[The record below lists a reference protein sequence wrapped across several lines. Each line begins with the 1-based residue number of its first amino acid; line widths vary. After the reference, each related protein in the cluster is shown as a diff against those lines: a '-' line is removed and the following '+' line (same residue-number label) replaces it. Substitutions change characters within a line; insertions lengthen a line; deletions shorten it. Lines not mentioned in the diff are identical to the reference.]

1 MLPRRAL
8 LATLAALPL
17 RGTEPGIIDT
27 HTHFYDPSRPQ
38 GVPWPPPKDELLH
51 RTVLPEEFVRLT
63 QPLGVTG
70 TIVVEASAWV
80 EDNQWILDLAKQHA
94 AIHGLVGRLEPGT
107 PAFAGQLAR
116 FRKNPEFLGI
126 RVGWNALSEGLAS
139 PAFIE
144 DMKCLADAGL
154 SLDTVGGAFIA
165 GAAVR
170 LNDRVPRLRIV
181 LDHLPFEKAA
191 PPSELRGRANVFAKV
206 SNFWP
211 QPGWDEAAARVF
223 EAFGEDRVIY
233 GSNWPVSLRQGAYPE
248 VLARARSFIAP
259 YGERAAGKY
268 FHDNSR
274 AAYRWGTAK

>member
-1 MLPRRAL
+1 MLPRRAF

-17 RGTEPGIIDT
+17 RGADPGIIDT

-38 GVPWPPPKDELLH
+38 GVPWPPPKDALLY
-51 RTVLPEEFVRLT
+51 RTVLPEEFIRLT
-63 QPLGVTG
+63 EPLGVSG

-80 EDNQWILDLAKQHA
+80 EDNQWILDLAGRHSV
-94 AIHGLVGRLEPGT
+94 IRGLVGRLEPGM

-116 FRKNPEFLGI
+116 FRKNPKFLGI
-126 RVGWNALSEGLAS
+126 RVGWNALSEGLEK
-139 PAFIE
+139 PGFLE
-144 DMKCLADAGL
+144 DMKRLADAGL
-154 SLDTVGGAFIA
+154 SLDTVGGGFIA

-170 LNDRVPRLRIV
+170 LTDRVPGLRIV
-181 LDHLPFEKAA
+181 LDHLPFEQEVPLA
-191 PPSELRGRANVFAKV
+191 ELKGHPGVFAKV
-206 SNFWP
+206 SNFWT

-223 EAFGEDRVIY
+223 DAFGEDRIIY

-259 YGERAAGKY
+259 HGEQAARKY